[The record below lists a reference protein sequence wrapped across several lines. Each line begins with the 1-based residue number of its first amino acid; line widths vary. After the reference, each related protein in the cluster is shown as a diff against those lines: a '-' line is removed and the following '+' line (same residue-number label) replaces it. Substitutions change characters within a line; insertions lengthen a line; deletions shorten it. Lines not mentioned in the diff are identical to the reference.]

1 MSWAFALNWFHSQG
15 LPHGRGLQAGS
26 FCCGSK
32 LGCVRQESAP
42 MAFGDFCVAAY
53 AGSRLFHIFGY
64 AGFDFFLSWL
74 VLLLLGCTI
83 AARRW

>member
-1 MSWAFALNWFHSQG
+1 
-15 LPHGRGLQAGS
+15 
-26 FCCGSK
+26 
-32 LGCVRQESAP
+32 